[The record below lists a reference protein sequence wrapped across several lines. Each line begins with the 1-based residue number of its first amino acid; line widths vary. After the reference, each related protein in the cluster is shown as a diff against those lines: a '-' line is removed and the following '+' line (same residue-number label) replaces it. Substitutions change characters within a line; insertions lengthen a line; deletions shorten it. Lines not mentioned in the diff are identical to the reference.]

1 MIISYQHYIS
11 YVYGKSQIN
20 KKQKNNETKKQI
32 LQQKHN
38 IKPEKGTTNKKQR
51 LLYVIKL
58 LHKSF

>member
-1 MIISYQHYIS
+1 MIISYQQHIS

-38 IKPEKGTTNKKQR
+38 IKPEKAMTNKKQR
-51 LLYVIKL
+51 
-58 LHKSF
+58 